1 MTNKLNLIVKFKDD
15 DEKMVKQKDAKEV
28 KSIKLFLLVI
38 ISDSTVIP
46 SINIVVS
53 QNDKK
58 KLSCEERHI
67 Q

>member
-28 KSIKLFLLVI
+28 KSSKLFLI

-67 Q
+67 R